1 MRRFPVFIENSW
13 VPVFLS
19 KLSPIEIGAITLGPF
34 IFSRGEMSE
43 RTKNHE
49 KIHWEQYKETLVIG
63 FLFLYATYY
72 LLGRIKYRNGQT
84 AYFRI
89 PFEQEAYE
97 NDSDMSYIKSRK
109 KYEWSKFKI

>member
-1 MRRFPVFIENSW
+1 MSKLPIFIEDSK

-19 KLSPIEIGAITLGPF
+19 KFSPIEISAITLGPL
-34 IFSRGEMSE
+34 IFSRNQMSD

-49 KIHWEQYKETLVIG
+49 KIHWEQYKETLILG
-63 FLFLYATYY
+63 FVFLYLAYY
-72 LLGRIKYRNGQT
+72 LIGWIKYKNRST
-84 AYFRI
+84 AYFKI

-97 NDSDMSYIKSRK
+97 YDSNLDYINSRK